1 MIFKRKRQWSA
12 KFTAGVLLFFSF
24 LSIHAQTRKPNII
37 VILADDMGYADI
49 EPYGAKDIKTPN
61 LNRLARE
68 GVKLTNFYSNG
79 PNCTPT
85 RAALMT
91 GRWQQ
96 RVGME
101 WATSPGAAKSQ
112 LPLTEETIAETLKN
126 SGYATGIFGKWHLGY
141 DIKQGPL
148 MHGFD
153 EFFGILA
160 GNVDMYSHYYR
171 TKLYDLYEGNKE
183 VKKEGYL
190 TDLLSDKA
198 VDFIDRNASKP
209 FFLYVPYNAVH
220 WPFQAPG
227 NPKDIRTMEN
237 YFDGTREEY
246 AKMLERMDYGIG
258 QILAK
263 LDQENLANDTLVI
276 FTNDN
281 GGERLSNNAPLF
293 HHKSTLW
300 EGGIRVPCLIRW
312 KGKLPAGKVS
322 AQIGITMDL
331 TATAIAIA
339 GANPAR
345 KLDGMNLI
353 PLIQSTASVVNRDL
367 FWRSSQAHI
376 AQKAVRSGK
385 WKYFSEGE
393 NQLLFDLDED
403 IGERKNL
410 FYQNQAK
417 AKELRL
423 KFENWEKEIVT
434 NN

>member
-1 MIFKRKRQWSA
+1 MTSKHIRSLA
-12 KFTAGVLLFFSF
+12 VTLTAGALFFFSF
-24 LSIHAQTRKPNII
+24 LSLNAQNRKPNII

-49 EPYGAKDIKTPN
+49 EPYGAKDIRTPN

-96 RVGME
+96 RVGLE
-101 WATSPGAAKSQ
+101 WATSPKSANTE
-112 LPLTEETIAETLKN
+112 LPLTEETVAETLKK
-126 SGYATGIFGKWHLGY
+126 SGYATAIFGKWHLGY
-141 DIKQGPL
+141 DIKRGPL
-148 MHGFD
+148 RHGFD

-171 TKLYDLYEGNKE
+171 TNLYDLWEGDKE
-183 VKKEGYL
+183 VRKDGYL

-227 NPKDIRTMEN
+227 NPKNIRTMEN

-258 QILAK
+258 QILQALDKNK
-263 LDQENLANDTLVI
+263 LADDTLVI

-300 EGGIRVPCLIRW
+300 EGGIRVPCLMRW

-322 AQIGITMDL
+322 DQIGITMDL

-339 GANPAR
+339 GANPPR

-353 PLIQSTASVVNRDL
+353 PLLQTKASVVTRDL
-367 FWRSSQAHI
+367 FWRSNQAHL
-376 AQKAVRSGK
+376 AQRVVRSGK
-385 WKYFSEGE
+385 WKYFAEGE
-393 NQLLFDLDED
+393 NQLLFDLDAD

-410 FYQNQAK
+410 FYQNQPK

-423 KFENWEKEIVT
+423 KFEAWEKAVAT
-434 NN
+434 NE